1 MSTIKIAYGISKKNI
16 DVTEFCHSNL
26 QNNYTITIP
35 HCDTTRAGLFTDP
48 LFGTRKSIFVTIND
62 ITTEYH
68 ENYNITINIKDNSVS
83 TIDETV
89 MNEKLKQIQSTLK
102 LNYGSFDTEIPE
114 QKMVLRYLK
123 GNEKVLE
130 LGANIGRN
138 TLIIASILKTQNNQN
153 FVTFECDQNIA
164 AKLIENR
171 DINNFTFHIENNAL
185 SKRKLIQKGW
195 DTMVSDEL
203 LPGYKPVNTI
213 TLEELNAKY
222 NIAFDTLVLDC
233 EGAFYYILLDMP
245 EIINNVNL
253 IIMENDYHELSKK
266 QEIDEKLKANGF
278 YRDYFEGGGWGPCRN
293 FFFEVW
299 KK

>member
-1 MSTIKIAYGISKKNI
+1 MSTIKITYGIAKNNI
-16 DVTEFCHSNL
+16 DVTEICYSRL
-26 QNNYTITIP
+26 QNNGIILIP
-35 HCDTTRAGLFTDP
+35 HNDSTRAGLFTDP
-48 LFGTRKSIFVTIND
+48 LHRIKKSIFISIND
-62 ITTEYH
+62 ITTEYQ
-68 ENYNITINIKDNSVS
+68 ENFNIMINTKDNTVS
-83 TIDETV
+83 TIDENI
-89 MNEKLKQIQSTLK
+89 MNEKLKKIQSTMT
-102 LNYGSFDTEIPE
+102 LNYGLFNVEIPE
-114 QKMVLRYLK
+114 QKMVLKYLT

-138 TLIIASILKTQNNQN
+138 TLIIASILKKQNNNN
-153 FVTFECDQNIA
+153 FVTFECDKNIA
-164 AKLIENR
+164 SQLTQNR

-185 SKRKLIQKGW
+185 SKRNLIQRGW
-195 DTMVSDEL
+195 DTIVSDKL

-213 TLEELNAKY
+213 TLDELNAKY

-253 IIMENDYHELSKK
+253 IIMENDYHDLSKK
-266 QEIDEKLKANGF
+266 QEIDNILKANGF
-278 YRDYFEGGGWGPCRN
+278 YRDYYEGGGWGPCRD